1 MEWDLSKYTNTFIF
15 FLQEILAVIN
25 IMGRWQSQ
33 RHYLLWPCPRSI
45 VFFKWWEP
53 SMRNAMC
60 LCVLALPQE
69 TPSSAWN
76 AVTLSVF
83 LSEIGTILWQF
94 WDFSAKMLFLE
105 TWWDKS
111 GMAIMSSHQLFSA
124 DLTKNLLNY
133 INIFSL
139 WKKQNEANISM
150 CMLIST
156 GP

>member
-60 LCVLALPQE
+60 LCVLALPRKHLHLHE
-69 TPSSAWN
+69 M
-76 AVTLSVF
+76 LSPCLSF
-83 LSEIGTILWQF
+83 CLKLAQFCDNSEISLPKCCFLRHGGIKVVWQLCLVISYFLQIWQRTF
-94 WDFSAKMLFLE
+94 W
-105 TWWDKS
+105 
-111 GMAIMSSHQLFSA
+111 I
-124 DLTKNLLNY
+124 
-133 INIFSL
+133 I
-139 WKKQNEANISM
+139 
-150 CMLIST
+150 
-156 GP
+156 